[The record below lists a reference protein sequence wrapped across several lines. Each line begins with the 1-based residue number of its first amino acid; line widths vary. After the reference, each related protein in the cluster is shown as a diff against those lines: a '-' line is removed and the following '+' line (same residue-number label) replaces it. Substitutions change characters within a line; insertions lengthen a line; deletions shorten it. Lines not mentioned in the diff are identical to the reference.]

1 MVATVASSVAAAAA
15 MVAAVASPIPP
26 VPPLMVLLMV
36 PAPSAR
42 RPALVLHRNSKL
54 VGGVLAGPGR
64 LAGGRGGPVPAVGRV
79 GGVAPPLVV
88 APASVPLAA
97 PGLHLHR
104 GSGLGGQNVSGK
116 LGSGAGRSP
125 LLLLSGLL
133 LPRLLLLLS
142 GLLLLPRLLLLGRGG
157 GRGGARLLLAS
168 ALENL
173 EVFDIRPL
181 EDNEVEDPIG
191 GKYLGGSPK
200 IKARGDP
207 KGEDASVVSV
217 VRARKENKR
226 GARFFRTPPTSP
238 LLFFSFLWRTRA
250 LARPAVQ
257 VRDEATRCVSELA
270 LTAPRFQNSL
280 RSATLCCSLRCRSC
294 TELLHTVYHSLR

>member
-1 MVATVASSVAAAAA
+1 

-54 VGGVLAGPGR
+54 VGGVLAGPGN

-125 LLLLSGLL
+125 LLLLSRLL

-157 GRGGARLLLAS
+157 GRGGARLLLLLAS

-173 EVFDIRPL
+173 EVLDIRPL
-181 EDNEVEDPIG
+181 EDDEVEDLIG
-191 GKYLGGSPK
+191 GKYLGGSPSLGSK
-200 IKARGDP
+200 TLHVLQRY
-207 KGEDASVVSV
+207 V
-217 VRARKENKR
+217 
-226 GARFFRTPPTSP
+226 
-238 LLFFSFLWRTRA
+238 A
-250 LARPAVQ
+250 LYGVDRV
-257 VRDEATRCVSELA
+257 
-270 LTAPRFQNSL
+270 QNSFIPYI
-280 RSATLCCSLRCRSC
+280 TL
-294 TELLHTVYHSLR
+294 